1 MLRSK
6 KYRFIFVHIP
16 KSAGSSMYL
25 GLKPYSDPFVYKFI
39 SSPLKKIGKPIN
51 FGPEPLDAHSTAME
65 IRNVLGS
72 DFQNYF
78 KFAFGRNPWER
89 ICSSYFYIKKDK
101 KHPAHFQTLETKD
114 VNEFISKAIYIEK
127 PQTEY
132 IFDENDNQI
141 VDFIGRYENL
151 QNDFEKVLKKI
162 NIKLRLQKLNVGK
175 YQSYKKILNQKS
187 IEIIYERYKKD
198 ISILKYQL

>member
-16 KSAGSSMYL
+16 KSAGSSMYS

-65 IRNVLGS
+65 IKRLFRK
-72 DFQNYF
+72 DFENYF
-78 KFAFGRNPWER
+78 KFAFVRNPWER

-101 KHPAHFQTLETKD
+101 NHPAHFETLETKD
-114 VNEFISKAIYIEK
+114 VNEFISREIYIEK
-127 PQTEY
+127 SQTQY
-132 IFDENDNQI
+132 IFDDNDNQI
-141 VDFIGRYENL
+141 VDYVGRYENL
-151 QNDFEKVLKKI
+151 QNDFKKVLDLLKI
-162 NIKLRLQKLNVGK
+162 DLRLEKLNSG
-175 YQSYKKILNQKS
+175 SYKNYKEILNQNS
-187 IEIIYERYKKD
+187 IEIINERYKKE
-198 ISILKYQL
+198 IKIFKYDF